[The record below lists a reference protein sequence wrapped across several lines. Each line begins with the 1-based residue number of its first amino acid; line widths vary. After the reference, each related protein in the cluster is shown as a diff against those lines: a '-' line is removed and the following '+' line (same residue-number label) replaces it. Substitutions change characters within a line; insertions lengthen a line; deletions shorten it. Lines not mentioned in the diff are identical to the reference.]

1 MKTIKTIP
9 KYNFYQRYRKDI
21 LFNKNLVVS
30 GATSFLAGALT
41 TQVYSIFDSNS
52 ISNAI
57 ITLSIGYC
65 VYIPL
70 FALLFYKDNKSR
82 YVNPSTGEKNSK
94 NITEDI
100 KKLIGVFSVSEI
112 IFLVT
117 KLCIQ
122 YSLLQLSAQPYQALT
137 VAELTA
143 WAVYLVS
150 INTAISKVVKLFK

>member
-1 MKTIKTIP
+1 LKTIKTIT

-52 ISNAI
+52 ISNAL
-57 ITLSIGYC
+57 ITLAIGYC

-82 YVNPSTGEKNSK
+82 YVDPLTGKKSSEN
-94 NITEDI
+94 I
-100 KKLIGVFSVSEI
+100 KKDIRKLLGAFSISEVIYI
-112 IFLVT
+112 IT
-117 KLCIQ
+117 KLSFHYI
-122 YSLLQLSAQPYQALT
+122 LLQLFVQPYQALT
-137 VAELTA
+137 IAELTA
-143 WAVYLVS
+143 WAVFFIS
-150 INTAISKVVKLFK
+150 INVGTKVVKLFK